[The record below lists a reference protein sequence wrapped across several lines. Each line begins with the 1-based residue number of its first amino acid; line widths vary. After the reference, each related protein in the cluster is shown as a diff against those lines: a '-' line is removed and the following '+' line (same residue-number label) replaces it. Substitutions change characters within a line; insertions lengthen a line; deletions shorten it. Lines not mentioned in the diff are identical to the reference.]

1 MYTRKLIEES
11 FWKTTPPPPKKK
23 KEEEEEEEKKR
34 KKENYLE
41 TIRMLS
47 HKRMVKVDTQ
57 EIGKKIF
64 PPPPPHQLPILLKA
78 PYKNSLSH

>member
-1 MYTRKLIEES
+1 MKNN
-11 FWKTTPPPPKKK
+11 PPPLKKK
-23 KEEEEEEEKKR
+23 KKEEEEEEEEEEKKR

-57 EIGKKIF
+57 EIGKKIS
-64 PPPPPHQLPILLKA
+64 PPHQLPILLKA